1 MQEMVLMLTKKKSQK
16 TGFSLITRT
25 ENDVFIIPFPPS
37 KQNKTQTNKTKHPK
51 PNRDSNLD
59 FMHSLLFKFILYLFA
74 YIPYKH

>member
-1 MQEMVLMLTKKKSQK
+1 MVLMLAKKKSQK

-25 ENDVFIIPFPPS
+25 ENDIFIILFLPS
-37 KQNKTQTNKTKHPK
+37 KKNKTQANKTKHPK

-59 FMHSLLFKFILYLFA
+59 FMHALLFKFVLYLFA